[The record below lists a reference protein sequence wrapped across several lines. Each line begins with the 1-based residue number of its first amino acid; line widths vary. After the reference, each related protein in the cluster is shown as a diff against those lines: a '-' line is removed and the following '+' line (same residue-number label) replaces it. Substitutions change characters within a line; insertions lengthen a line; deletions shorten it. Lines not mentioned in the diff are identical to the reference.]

1 MKKKK
6 SSENTTAKNL
16 EQKFDH
22 GEEVLDYFED
32 QPSAKRVN
40 LDIPAWAVQ
49 VIDSEANRRGMAR
62 QQLIKHWIIDKVDQ
76 IKKVS

>member
-6 SSENTTAKNL
+6 NSENTTADNL
-16 EQKFDH
+16 ERKFDH
-22 GEEVLDYFED
+22 GDDVLDYFED
-32 QPSAKRVN
+32 QPTAKRVN

-49 VIDSEANRRGMAR
+49 IIDGEAHRRGMAR

-76 IKKVS
+76 IKKVG